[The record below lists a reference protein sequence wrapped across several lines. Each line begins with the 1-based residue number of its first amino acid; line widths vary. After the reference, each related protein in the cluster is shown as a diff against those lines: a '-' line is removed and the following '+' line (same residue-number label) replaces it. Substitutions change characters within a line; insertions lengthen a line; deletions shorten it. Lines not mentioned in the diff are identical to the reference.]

1 MSNDEVKTEDGKP
14 TLRHSTFSVRHSSFL
29 GIAEP
34 ASSAHAGIGS
44 TPSSA
49 ARFEARRL
57 HGGIVTQAAR
67 RRVFGQSFR
76 GVVGRIHSRAPLQVL
91 RGASEL
97 VLLVQK

>member
-14 TLRHSTFSVRHSSFL
+14 TLRHSAFDIRHFFESPSQH
-29 GIAEP
+29 P
-34 ASSAHAGIGS
+34 RPTRGIGS

-57 HGGIVTQAAR
+57 YGGIVTQAAR